1 MQVLPEGFTLPPLP
15 YLLVL
20 LAAVGLV
27 AVGLYRRDPHV
38 TERHV
43 LALAPWMA
51 AGSALHVLYVVEAL
65 PEPIRPLGGTAA
77 VYLTVAA
84 LAGATWLAAGA
95 AVGRRPGDGAG
106 GGRGVGS
113 EAGDGGENGDGS
125 GVAVPG
131 VLAATG
137 TVAAA
142 IPVAA
147 AVAWGLDRGSFRPVW
162 TVVILAGGG
171 VVAAATWTLLAR
183 LRPTATSATGW
194 VGALAVFGHSLDA
207 VSTAVGVGVLGFG
220 ERTPASRLIIEL
232 GRSLPTAE
240 LIGGAWLF
248 VLVKL
253 LVAGAVVA
261 LFGNYVREEPTEGYL
276 LLGLVAAV
284 GLGPG
289 VHNVVLFAVA

>member
-15 YLLVL
+15 YLLAL
-20 LAAVGLV
+20 LVAVGLV
-27 AVGLYRRDPHV
+27 GIGLYRRDPRV

-43 LALAPWMA
+43 LALAPWMV
-51 AGSALHVLYVVEAL
+51 AGSALHVLYAIDAL

-84 LAGATWLAAGA
+84 LAGATWLAAD
-95 AVGRRPGDGAG
+95 AVDGLEVG
-106 GGRGVGS
+106 TGVPR
-113 EAGDGGENGDGS
+113 A
-125 GVAVPG
+125 
-131 VLAATG
+131 LAATG
-137 TVAAA
+137 TV
-142 IPVAA
+142 VAA
-147 AVAWGLDRGSFRPVW
+147 VPVLAALAWGIGRGSLRPVW
-162 TVVILAGGG
+162 TVVILVGGG
-171 VVAAATWTLLAR
+171 VVAAGTWTALAR

-207 VSTAVGVGVLGFG
+207 VSTAVGVEALGFG
-220 ERTPASRLIIEL
+220 ERTPASRLLIEL

-248 VLVKL
+248 VVVKL
-253 LVAGAVVA
+253 LVAGAVVV
-261 LFGNYVREEPTEGYL
+261 LFADYVREEPTEGYL